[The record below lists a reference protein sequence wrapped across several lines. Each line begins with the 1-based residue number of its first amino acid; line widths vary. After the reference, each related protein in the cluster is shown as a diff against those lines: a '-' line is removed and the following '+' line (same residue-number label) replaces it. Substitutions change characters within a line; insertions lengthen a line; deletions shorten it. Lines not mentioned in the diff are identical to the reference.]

1 MCRRMMPAGLLRS
14 PCSLRT
20 QRGLLFCLPFFFHRQ
35 QSWQPPGSQDLKTLD
50 FVYVF
55 AGTHDDSPSTRIESI
70 TCVYA
75 VSSPAFPTPSAGA
88 GSKAAQKNAV
98 LSSLWCT
105 QYLGKDERSVLLPE
119 STAPSILLPMLFPL
133 ALVQDR
139 FAREGREKNRK
150 TFEHRTA
157 KGVGNRT
164 GQVSQFATFRA
175 YGTEYTGRPCS
186 GKHGDV

>member
-1 MCRRMMPAGLLRS
+1 
-14 PCSLRT
+14 
-20 QRGLLFCLPFFFHRQ
+20 LPFFFHRQ

-133 ALVQDR
+133 ASCKTDSHVRGEKKTGRLLSTGQQKALATGRDR
-139 FAREGREKNRK
+139 SHNSQP
-150 TFEHRTA
+150 FEHMVLNIPDGLAVVNMVTYEI
-157 KGVGNRT
+157 N
-164 GQVSQFATFRA
+164 
-175 YGTEYTGRPCS
+175 
-186 GKHGDV
+186 